1 MAGTYDQNLELG
13 DVLDLAIALSERI
26 ADMRRQG
33 QAVADDHAKAVGS
46 VASLLREHHIE
57 LPTQIKKA
65 LFDVIEIAP
74 KGRGRS
80 LAVIEYIQS
89 GLFESEQISKHSQPF
104 VSDLYRIVLAREA
117 EDDAVRHWAYQLN
130 TGAITK
136 KQLLSTVVSSEEFR
150 QAFSTAA

>member
-1 MAGTYDQNLELG
+1 MCLLEATVMAGTYDQNLELG
-13 DVLDLAIALSERI
+13 DALNLAIALSERI

-33 QAVADDHAKAVGS
+33 QAVADDQAKAVGT

-80 LAVIEYIQS
+80 LEAVMNLWRVER
-89 GLFESEQISKHSQPF
+89 PF
-104 VSDLYRIVLAREA
+104 
-117 EDDAVRHWAYQLN
+117 
-130 TGAITK
+130 
-136 KQLLSTVVSSEEFR
+136 
-150 QAFSTAA
+150 